1 MRIIT
6 INLNGIRSAAQ
17 KGFFKWVVTQDADVI
32 CVQETKAHLE
42 KADNELFH
50 LKGYSCHFADAEKKG
65 YSGVG
70 IYCKK
75 EPKQIIKQLGWDCP
89 DREGR
94 YIQADFGKLN
104 VASLYMPSGTSG
116 DDRQAIKFAFL
127 DHYIEILKKIRRD
140 PKPYIICGDWNI
152 AHKQIDLK
160 NWRSNQKHSG
170 FLPGERAW
178 LDCLFEE
185 VGMIDAFR
193 VINQEPD
200 QYTWWSN
207 FGRAYENNVG
217 WRIDYQVISP
227 SLKKKVKKVTIY
239 RDQKFSD
246 HAPLII
252 DYEIKL

>member
-17 KGFFKWVVTQDADVI
+17 KGFFNWVVTQDADVI
-32 CVQETKAHLE
+32 CVQETKAHME
-42 KADNELFH
+42 KCDNELFL
-50 LKGYSCHFADAEKKG
+50 LKEYFCHFADAEKKG

-75 EPKQIIKQLGWDCP
+75 EPEQITKQLGWDCP

-104 VASLYMPSGTSG
+104 IASLYMPSGTSG

-127 DHYIEILKKIRRD
+127 DRYIEILKKIRRD
-140 PKPYIICGDWNI
+140 SKPYIICGDWNI

-185 VGMIDAFR
+185 VGMVDAFR

-217 WRIDYQVISP
+217 WRIDYQIISP
-227 SLKKKVKKVTIY
+227 SLKKKVKKVAIY
-239 RDQKFSD
+239 KDQKFSD
-246 HAPLII
+246 HAQLII